1 MAIRSPVAGT
11 LQRYIQRDEQE
22 SEGASWS
29 AIRKAVLYPT
39 DSKRCRFF
47 AVAQHMLLDRLNVA
61 HPEGLRMFYVSDP
74 HGAVIK
80 DLQNLNERP

>member
-1 MAIRSPVAGT
+1 
-11 LQRYIQRDEQE
+11 
-22 SEGASWS
+22 
-29 AIRKAVLYPT
+29 
-39 DSKRCRFF
+39 
-47 AVAQHMLLDRLNVA
+47 MLLDRLNVA